1 MKAWTI
7 SERRWWWCHAPRVK
21 MNPHP
26 PVWILWL
33 FMVSSFPDV
42 VLRPLSSGR
51 SMPTN
56 VKAAAFEPLV
66 LKGSRKISSGGE
78 SVVTNHS
85 SVFSFSAAV
94 SGFSAGIH
102 FSFFKSSL
110 FSFFWSFGLFFRQML
125 RSGLCYQQLHA
136 ANDSFTFKI
145 ILKRP

>member
-1 MKAWTI
+1 
-7 SERRWWWCHAPRVK
+7 
-21 MNPHP
+21 
-26 PVWILWL
+26 
-33 FMVSSFPDV
+33 MVSSFPDV

-78 SVVTNHS
+78 SVVTNHA

-102 FSFFKSSL
+102 FSFLNLL
-110 FSFFWSFGLFFRQML
+110 FSPF
-125 RSGLCYQQLHA
+125 SGVLDCFSDRCCIQGSAINNYTLPMTV
-136 ANDSFTFKI
+136 S
-145 ILKRP
+145 L